1 MVYCPRIVTDR
12 RYVQKGRLIL
22 KELIMQNEKAMLAKA
37 LAGPFSAIKVKNEA
51 KRVFFAGDN
60 TFICDYLLTSFE
72 QLNAGSSAFSI
83 TYLSIGTEDEYRKST
98 LNEVEDVVALH
109 TLQDLD
115 DNSVVFFFVD
125 CVKGLNSKAATLD
138 ALRSITQLLK
148 NSRDAR
154 CVVSVLLPPI
164 PNFSSEIETLSER
177 EYSFYIEKK
186 CERTPEIDYYLE
198 VEKACRSAVVAD
210 DVNITLARF
219 DNVFA
224 PDAAHTPSFD
234 LNGVVLECYNTKTV
248 RITDED
254 AQQHHTITYIR
265 SACHAVA
272 MLAIKSRKGHIYN
285 VTGES
290 ISREKIK
297 RMIYSANPEVYS
309 LRMELSANILPV
321 YNGLNNLKYKKLGTK
336 TANYTATGIKHLV
349 AYLTGEPYDTSGNV
363 AFYGGKIKRIQALEV
378 KVLQEI
384 DDICRR
390 NGIQYFLAGG
400 TLLGA
405 VRAGEAIPW
414 DDDLD
419 IGMLREDFEKF
430 RKVCPKELGTEY
442 SYSSTFN
449 DSGSHYTIDKV
460 RLDGTYF
467 STNFSNKNEFKD
479 GIFIDIL
486 VYDKTSN
493 RKVFQKLHSLV
504 LTILTVLMEIKWFN
518 KARKKY
524 HYTFSRIFL
533 PLLRVIPWGVFNG
546 IFDFFAKLYRH
557 KKNAEWLIDSV
568 GKKVYSDPL
577 PNKGLDEV
585 VYIDFEGITAP
596 IPADPVPYLTYAYG
610 ESYMQLPPFS
620 SRRCPHNFA
629 RIDLGKYV
637 FGNEE
642 DMPFREVNVKG
653 ELFESEDER

>member
-1 MVYCPRIVTDR
+1 M
-12 RYVQKGRLIL
+12 
-22 KELIMQNEKAMLAKA
+22 KELIMQNERAMLAEVLEA
-37 LAGPFSAIKVKNEA
+37 PFSSIKVKSEA

-72 QLNAGSSAFSI
+72 KLNAGFAAFQAI
-83 TYLSIGTEDEYRKST
+83 TYLSTGTEADYRKVT
-98 LNEVEDVVALH
+98 LGEIEDVVALH
-109 TLQDLD
+109 TLQRLD
-115 DNSVVFFFVD
+115 DNGVVFFFVD
-125 CVKGLNSKAATLD
+125 CVGGLDSKDTTLA
-138 ALRSITQLLK
+138 ALRTITGLLK
-148 NSRDAR
+148 NTRDAK

-177 EYSFYIEKK
+177 EYNFYIEKR

-198 VEKACRSAVVAD
+198 VEKACRAAVAYD
-210 DVNITLARF
+210 DLDITLARF

-224 PDAAHTPSFD
+224 PDVAHTPSVD
-234 LNGVVLECYNTKTV
+234 LNKIVLECYDTKTV
-248 RITDED
+248 HITDED
-254 AQQHHTITYIR
+254 AQQHHTVTYIR

-272 MLAIKSRKGHIYN
+272 MLATKARKGHIYN

-290 ISREKIK
+290 ISREAIK
-297 RMIYSANPEVYS
+297 RLIYLANPEVYS
-309 LRMELSANILPV
+309 LKVELSANLLPV
-321 YNGLNNLKYKKLGTK
+321 YGGLNSLKYKKLGAK
-336 TANYTATGIKHLV
+336 TANHTAIGIKHLV
-349 AYLTGEPYDTSGNV
+349 AYLTGEPYDTSDNV
-363 AFYGGKIKRIQALEV
+363 AFYGGKIKQIQALEI

-405 VRAGEAIPW
+405 VRAGKAIPW

-430 RKVCPKELGTEY
+430 RKVCPKELGPEY

-449 DSGSHYTIDKV
+449 SSGSHYTIDKV

-493 RKVFQKLHSLV
+493 RKLFQKLHSLV

-518 KARKKY
+518 QPRKKY
-524 HYTFSRIFL
+524 HYTFTKIFL

-546 IFDFFAKLYRH
+546 LFDFFAKFYRH

-568 GKKVYSDPL
+568 GKKVYGDPL

-596 IPADPVPYLTYAYG
+596 IPVDPAPYLTYAYG
-610 ESYMQLPPFS
+610 ESYRELPPFS
-620 SRRCPHNFA
+620 KRRCPHNFA

-637 FGNEE
+637 FCDEG

-653 ELFESEDER
+653 ELFESEDEC

>member
-1 MVYCPRIVTDR
+1 MKD
-12 RYVQKGRLIL
+12 
-22 KELIMQNEKAMLAKA
+22 LIMQNEQAMLVEALKA
-37 LAGPFSAIKVKNEA
+37 PFTSIKVKTGA

-60 TFICDYLLTSFE
+60 SFICDYLLTSFGK
-72 QLNAGSSAFSI
+72 LNAALSTFQSI
-83 TYLSIGTEDEYRKST
+83 TYLRTGTETDYRKAS
-98 LNEVEDVVALH
+98 LEGVEDVAP
-109 TLQDLD
+109 LD
-115 DNSVVFFFVD
+115 TVQSIDNDDVVFFFVD
-125 CVKGLNSKAATLD
+125 CVNGLFGKDTTLSVLQ
-138 ALRSITQLLK
+138 AIIGLLK
-148 NSRDAR
+148 TAKRTK

-177 EYSFYIEKK
+177 EYNYYIEKL

-198 VEKACRSAVVAD
+198 VEKVCRAAVSADGVD
-210 DVNITLARF
+210 ITLARF

-234 LNGVVLECYNTKTV
+234 LNRAVLECYDTKTV
-248 RITDED
+248 CVTDED
-254 AQQHHTITYIR
+254 ARQYHTVTYIR

-272 MLAIKSRKGHIYN
+272 MLATKARKGHIYN
-285 VTGES
+285 VTGDL
-290 ISREKIK
+290 ISREEIK
-297 RMIYSANPEVYS
+297 RMIYLANPEVYS
-309 LRMELSANILPV
+309 LKVELSANLQPI
-321 YNGLNNLKYKKLGTK
+321 YGGLNNLKYKKLGAK
-336 TANYTATGIKHLV
+336 TPNHTASGMRQLV
-349 AYLTGEPYDTSGNV
+349 AYLTGEPYDTSDNV

-384 DDICRR
+384 DRICRE

-405 VRAGEAIPW
+405 VRAGKAIPW

-430 RKVCPKELGTEY
+430 RKVCPKELGPEY

-449 DSGSHYTIDKV
+449 RSGSHYTIDKV

-467 STNFSNKNEFKD
+467 STNYSNKNEFKD

-493 RKVFQKLHSLV
+493 CKFFQKLHSLV
-504 LTILTVLMEIKWFN
+504 LTTLTVLMEIKWYN
-518 KARKKY
+518 LPRKKY
-524 HYTFSRIFL
+524 HYTFTKIFL
-533 PLLRVIPWGVFNG
+533 PLLRVIPWCVFNRV
-546 IFDFFAKLYRH
+546 FDFFAKLYRH

-568 GKKVYSDPL
+568 GKKVYGDPL

-585 VYIDFEGITAP
+585 VYVDFEGMTAP
-596 IPADPVPYLTYAYG
+596 IPVDPAPYLTYAYG
-610 ESYMQLPPFS
+610 ESYSQLPPFDK
-620 SRRCPHNFA
+620 RRCPHNFA

-637 FGNEE
+637 FGDEG
-642 DMPFREVNVKG
+642 DVPFRDVNVKG

>member
-1 MVYCPRIVTDR
+1 M
-12 RYVQKGRLIL
+12 
-22 KELIMQNEKAMLAKA
+22 KELIMQNEQAMLTDA
-37 LAGPFSAIKVKNEA
+37 LKVPFTSIKVKAKA
-51 KRVFFAGDN
+51 KRVFFAGDSS
-60 TFICDYLLTSFE
+60 FICDYLLTSFG
-72 QLNAGSSAFSI
+72 QLNAALSTFQSI
-83 TYLSIGTEDEYRKST
+83 TYLTTGAETDRRKAS
-98 LNEVEDVVALH
+98 LEGVEDVAV
-109 TLQDLD
+109 LD
-115 DNSVVFFFVD
+115 AVQRLDNDDVVFFFVD
-125 CVKGLNSKAATLD
+125 CVDGLGNKDSTLA
-138 ALRSITQLLK
+138 ALRTITGLLK
-148 NSRDAR
+148 SAKRTK

-164 PNFSSEIETLSER
+164 PPFSSEVKTLSER
-177 EYSFYIEKK
+177 EYSYYVEKQ
-186 CERTPEIDYYLE
+186 CERTPEIEYYLD
-198 VEKACRSAVVAD
+198 VEKVCRAAVSAD
-210 DVNITLARF
+210 DVDITLARF

-234 LNGVVLECYNTKTV
+234 LNESILECYNTKTV

-254 AQQHHTITYIR
+254 ARQHHTVTYIR

-272 MLAIKSRKGHIYN
+272 MLVTKARKGHIYN
-285 VTGES
+285 VTGDL
-290 ISREKIK
+290 ISREEIK
-297 RMIYSANPEVYS
+297 RMIYLANPEVYS
-309 LRMELSANILPV
+309 LKVELSANLEPT
-321 YNGLNNLKYKKLGTK
+321 YGGLNNLKYKKLGAK
-336 TANYTATGIKHLV
+336 TVDYTAVGVKHV
-349 AYLTGEPYDTSGNV
+349 AAYLTGEPYDTSDNV

-384 DDICRR
+384 DRICRE

-405 VRAGEAIPW
+405 VRAGESIPW

-430 RKVCPKELGTEY
+430 RKVCPKELGPEF

-449 DSGSHYTIDKV
+449 SSGSHYTIDKV

-467 STNFSNKNEFKD
+467 STNYSNKNEFKD

-493 RKVFQKLHSLV
+493 CKVFQKLHSLV
-504 LTILTVLMEIKWFN
+504 LTVLTVLMEIKWYN
-518 KARKKY
+518 HARKKY
-524 HYTFSRIFL
+524 HYTFTKIFL

-546 IFDFFAKLYRH
+546 VFDFFAKLYRR

-568 GKKVYSDPL
+568 GKKVYADPL

-610 ESYMQLPPFS
+610 ESYRQLPPFDK
-620 SRRCPHNFA
+620 RRCPHNFA

-637 FGNEE
+637 FGEE
-642 DMPFREVNVKG
+642 ENAPFREVNIKG

>member
-1 MVYCPRIVTDR
+1 M
-12 RYVQKGRLIL
+12 
-22 KELIMQNEKAMLAKA
+22 KELIMQNEQAMLAQVLKA
-37 LAGPFSAIKVKNEA
+37 PFSAIVKSKA

-60 TFICDYLLTSFE
+60 TFICDYLLTSFGR
-72 QLNAGSSAFSI
+72 LNAGSPAFQSI
-83 TYLSIGTEDEYRKST
+83 TYLSTGAEADYRKAALRETED
-98 LNEVEDVVALH
+98 VQALE
-109 TLQDLD
+109 TLQRLD
-115 DNSVVFFFVD
+115 DNCVVFFFVD
-125 CVKGLNSKAATLD
+125 CVNGLADKDTTLAALQT
-138 ALRSITQLLK
+138 ITGLLK
-148 NSRDAR
+148 NNRYAK

-177 EYSFYIEKK
+177 EYNFYIEKR

-198 VEKACRSAVVAD
+198 VEKACRAAVAYD
-210 DVNITLARF
+210 DVDITLARF

-234 LNGVVLECYNTKTV
+234 LNRVILECHDTKTV

-254 AQQHHTITYIR
+254 AQQHYTITYIR

-272 MLAIKSRKGHIYN
+272 MLATKAHKGHIYN

-290 ISREKIK
+290 ISREEIK
-297 RMIYSANPEVYS
+297 RLIYCANPEVYS
-309 LRMELSANILPV
+309 LKAEISANVLPV
-321 YNGLNNLKYKKLGTK
+321 YGGLNNLKYKKLGAK
-336 TANYTATGIKHLV
+336 TANYTAIGIKHLV
-349 AYLTGEPYDTSGNV
+349 AYLTGEPYDTSDNV
-363 AFYGGKIKRIQALEV
+363 AFYGGKIKRIQALEI

-405 VRAGEAIPW
+405 VRAGKAIPW

-430 RKVCPKELGTEY
+430 RKVCPKELGPEY

-449 DSGSHYTIDKV
+449 SSGSHYTIDKV

-467 STNFSNKNEFKD
+467 STNYSNKNEFKD

-518 KARKKY
+518 QPRKKY
-524 HYTFSRIFL
+524 HYTFTRIFL

-546 IFDFFAKLYRH
+546 LFDFFAKFYRH

-568 GKKVYSDPL
+568 GKKVYDDPL

-596 IPADPVPYLTYAYG
+596 IPVDPAPYLTYAYG

-620 SRRCPHNFA
+620 KRRCPHNFA

-637 FGNEE
+637 FGDEG

-653 ELFESEDER
+653 ELFESEDEC